1 MKFIGF
7 VKEHGDDPF
16 AHKLKPYYLSGND
29 INPHRETVIE
39 YLKKGMLCVP
49 FMGIAQDED
58 DNDIGYIAVD
68 TDGEWLWP
76 EYFVNY
82 LEKYPNFKV
91 EDNFVQYVL
100 QHKDR
105 EIVVTEE
112 NISKLEKEFYRIAG
126 FK

>member
-1 MKFIGF
+1 
-7 VKEHGDDPF
+7 
-16 AHKLKPYYLSGND
+16 
-29 INPHRETVIE
+29 
-39 YLKKGMLCVP
+39 MLCVP

-105 EIVVTEE
+105 EIVVSEE
-112 NISKLEKEFYRIAG
+112 EISKLEKEFCRIAG